1 MKLLDRYFLFSPIE
15 LRRNYED
22 LRRRLKVEELRIRI
36 EIKIIPTSSMF
47 IVFIVFIYLQPI
59 LFYNNT
65 AKSTMKSKLE
75 RNCSNEVRKNYE

>member
-1 MKLLDRYFLFSPIE
+1 
-15 LRRNYED
+15 
-22 LRRRLKVEELRIRI
+22 
-36 EIKIIPTSSMF
+36 MF